1 MPKMLM
7 DGAVEYEDGTPATEA
22 QVTHSLQPAPW
33 NQVWA
38 LHYIERMMHY
48 TRMQILDGQ
57 RCCLILVMGRGT

>member
-38 LHYIERMMHY
+38 LHYIERMY
-48 TRMQILDGQ
+48 YSRMQILDGQ

>member
-38 LHYIERMMHY
+38 LY
-48 TRMQILDGQ
+48 
-57 RCCLILVMGRGT
+57 